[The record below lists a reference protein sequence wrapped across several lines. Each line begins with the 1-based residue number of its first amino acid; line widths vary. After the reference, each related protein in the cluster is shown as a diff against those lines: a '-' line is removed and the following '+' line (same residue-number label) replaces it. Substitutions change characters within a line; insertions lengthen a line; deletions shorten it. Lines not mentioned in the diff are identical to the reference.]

1 MEDIKAFELAK
12 WINKVANKYNISVL
26 TITETFKRELDEHK
40 EIEIAKLST
49 VNRLTHRG

>member
-12 WINKVANKYNISVL
+12 WMNKVANKYNLTVL

-40 EIEIAKLST
+40 DIEMAKIST
-49 VNRLTHRG
+49 VNRLIHRG